1 VLGAAAANLLPG
13 DPVWLGVIAPPSSAK
28 TEILN
33 SLLRLTYAEP
43 TATLTPAALLSG
55 TPKKQRNKGAKGG
68 LLPKIG
74 DFGILVLKDFGSVL
88 SMRPDTKAEILAA
101 LREIYD
107 GSWTRH
113 IGTDGG
119 LTLTW
124 SGKLGL
130 IFGATEAYDNH
141 HSVIGSL
148 GDRFLLCRLRSS
160 TRDLLKKAI
169 IFEAAVPN
177 QVSTEAVLSFVAGS
191 RVVHRD
197 PGGTFKPGP
206 QHLIGFVEE

>member
-130 IFGATEAYDNH
+130 IFGANR
-141 HSVIGSL
+141 SL
-148 GDRFLLCRLRSS
+148 
-160 TRDLLKKAI
+160 
-169 IFEAAVPN
+169 
-177 QVSTEAVLSFVAGS
+177 
-191 RVVHRD
+191 
-197 PGGTFKPGP
+197 
-206 QHLIGFVEE
+206 